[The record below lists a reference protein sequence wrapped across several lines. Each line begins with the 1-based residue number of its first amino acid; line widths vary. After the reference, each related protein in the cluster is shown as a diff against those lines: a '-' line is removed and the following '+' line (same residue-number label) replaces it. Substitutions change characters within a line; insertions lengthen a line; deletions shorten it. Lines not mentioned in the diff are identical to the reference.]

1 LKQRIVT
8 AILALIVFV
17 PFLIIGGLPFI
28 IFSYFLATIAIFEL
42 LRMNKLIDKLTPKLI
57 SVIVLWLILIPST
70 IATPWNELLTKE
82 EVLILFVMLILG
94 YSVLSKNK
102 FTFNEAGFTLLSV
115 IYVALGF
122 YFLVE
127 TRLLGLEYLL
137 FILFIIWA
145 TDTGAYFSGKF
156 FGKRK
161 LWPKISPNKTIEG
174 ALGGLTL
181 ALIVALIFHIVYPF
195 TYSITYI
202 AVVAIL
208 ISIVG
213 QIGDLVASAI
223 KRTYDVKDS
232 GNILPGHGGI
242 LDRLDS
248 LLFMIP
254 LLYIINFI

>member
-1 LKQRIVT
+1 MKQRIVT

>member
-1 LKQRIVT
+1 
-8 AILALIVFV
+8 
-17 PFLIIGGLPFI
+17 
-28 IFSYFLATIAIFEL
+28 
-42 LRMNKLIDKLTPKLI
+42 MNKLIDKLTPKLI

-161 LWPKISPNKTIEG
+161 LWPKISPNKTIEC